1 MPAYAQYTCYKT
13 VEQRN
18 GDEPL
23 PRAILWG
30 GLGKAHALIHYR
42 DQHLN
47 VVDDLRLDKEWRIK
61 QINRDSILFAR
72 YSEKRYVEYKLESQE
87 RPKYHNDW
95 SFYGLPITTWEAME
109 LLADAFGHN
118 AVMHNLACGA
128 AKLGVHDTNAMNLL
142 YKILPPRLRA
152 RLDGDTMY
160 VLPIDCADGESWT
173 APLTRKRKYNYKA
186 LEIMYPSLKEKGILV
201 SRGDDIQYVLRTIS
215 TGGKVP
221 ISFPKDL
228 HFAVYCTFNKVSFS
242 KILSDI
248 VLINQCSIIEREKGI
263 EIIRWPGNT
272 NKKSEAIVNAKIA
285 EDLQVVT
292 NVMSIEEAKKSG
304 AMALFGEK
312 YGAEVRVVA
321 MGDFSK
327 ELCGGT
333 HVAHTGLIQN
343 FKIVSESGVAA
354 GVRRIEAI
362 TGSNVTAYY
371 KNLEAQLNEAASIVK
386 STPAN
391 LLDKLAG
398 MMKEMKALNSE
409 IESLKAKAA
418 QASLS
423 SQGSEAKEINGVK
436 VIATKV
442 SGVDMNGLRDLADN
456 LSDKLGE
463 GVIVIAS
470 DQDGKVNLVV
480 KATDEAQKKGAHAG
494 NLIKEIAS
502 LVGGGGGGRPNMAQ
516 AGGKNPSGIDACLAK
531 AVEVLGN
538 QIA

>member
-1 MPAYAQYTCYKT
+1 MLMAMPAYAQYTCYKT

-272 NKKSEAIVNAKIA
+272 NKKSEACC
-285 EDLQVVT
+285 ELQYNNCYNQNYTNYQRNSVVG
-292 NVMSIEEAKKSG
+292 NNGYYSG
-304 AMALFGEK
+304 
-312 YGAEVRVVA
+312 Y
-321 MGDFSK
+321 D
-327 ELCGGT
+327 
-333 HVAHTGLIQN
+333 
-343 FKIVSESGVAA
+343 
-354 GVRRIEAI
+354 
-362 TGSNVTAYY
+362 VT
-371 KNLEAQLNEAASIVK
+371 K
-386 STPAN
+386 PAN
-391 LLDKLAG
+391 NTVTSDPVYLDQISGSGPYPPPLYPDKG
-398 MMKEMKALNSE
+398 MIPDKIKNSYHP
-409 IESLKAKAA
+409 IV
-418 QASLS
+418 Q
-423 SQGSEAKEINGVK
+423 QNG
-436 VIATKV
+436 
-442 SGVDMNGLRDLADN
+442 R
-456 LSDKLGE
+456 
-463 GVIVIAS
+463 
-470 DQDGKVNLVV
+470 
-480 KATDEAQKKGAHAG
+480 
-494 NLIKEIAS
+494 
-502 LVGGGGGGRPNMAQ
+502 
-516 AGGKNPSGIDACLAK
+516 
-531 AVEVLGN
+531 
-538 QIA
+538 